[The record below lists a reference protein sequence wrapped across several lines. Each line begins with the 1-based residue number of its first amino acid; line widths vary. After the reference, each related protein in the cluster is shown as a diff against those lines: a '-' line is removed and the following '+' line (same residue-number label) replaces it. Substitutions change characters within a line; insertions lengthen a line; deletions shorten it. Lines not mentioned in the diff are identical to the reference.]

1 MGEVA
6 CHRAPLDGDVLDW
19 FQLRQEATNRRLA
32 GGGVSYTKPDTP
44 GPLVRLHGARSSDAK
59 REMFALGLEDLLNE
73 SAIRLRIRS
82 GCALKRSEDGHE
94 LVLEIDDGRIV
105 RLSDYVSHY
114 DAAIDG
120 IANGKPL
127 AELRD
132 LVVASGGEWNAIAFL
147 DQVRVLCRTGFVEYP
162 LVETGTEYGVIVPQW
177 ASFVPSLAP
186 RTPPTEDRLQRFA
199 CVRRSGNAWLVESP
213 LCGAR
218 LVLADLSALDAPLVR
233 RALAAAGFLQ
243 EARME
248 NDSCQDALKLWEFQD
263 LLFHTHQRRGW
274 HRDMLG
280 AHFPFVGEIDPSPAE
295 RPSWP
300 GKRIGLPRAPVDSG
314 GESFASVLERR
325 RTVRRFDD
333 SRPISMQE
341 LGALL
346 DRSARIRSSR
356 VVPVATPTGQSA
368 LFEITQRPYPSAGA
382 CHELEIYPVVARCA
396 DLACGVYHY
405 DASHHSLV
413 RIPASDADVSRVV
426 ADAKRASGDEA
437 NPQVILAIAARFAR
451 VMWKYRSIGYG
462 NILRNTGALY
472 QTLYLAATELGLSAC
487 AVGTADSAL
496 FARITGLDP
505 LVEGTVGECIIG
517 RTLQPDP
524 RSSERDAP

>member
-1 MGEVA
+1 
-6 CHRAPLDGDVLDW
+6 
-19 FQLRQEATNRRLA
+19 
-32 GGGVSYTKPDTP
+32 
-44 GPLVRLHGARSSDAK
+44 
-59 REMFALGLEDLLNE
+59 MFAVSLEELLNE
-73 SAIRLRIRS
+73 SAIRFRIRA
-82 GCALKRSEDGHE
+82 GCTLGRSADGRSLILQTEDG
-94 LVLEIDDGRIV
+94 RTV
-105 RLSDYVSHY
+105 RLSEYVSHY

-120 IANGKPL
+120 IAVGATL
-127 AELRD
+127 SALRD
-132 LVVASGGEWNAIAFL
+132 SVVTSGGEWNGIAFL
-147 DQVRVLCRTGFVEYP
+147 EQLRVLCRTGFVEYP
-162 LVETGTEYGVIVPQW
+162 LVENGTQYAVIVPQW
-177 ASFVPSLAP
+177 ASFVPSLAA
-186 RTPPTEDRLQRFA
+186 RTPPVEDRLQQFA
-199 CVRRSGNAWLVESP
+199 CVRRAGDAWLVESP

-218 LVLADLSALDAPLVR
+218 FVLADLRALDVPLVR
-233 RALAAAGFLQ
+233 RALASAGFLQ
-243 EARME
+243 EARVE
-248 NDSCQDALKLWEFQD
+248 NDSRPDALKLWEFQD

-274 HRDMLG
+274 HRDKLG
-280 AHFPFVGEIDPSPAE
+280 AHFGFADEMDPPPAE

-300 GKRIGLPRAPVDSG
+300 GERIGLSRAPVDSG

-333 SRPISMQE
+333 SRPISVRE

-346 DRSARIRSSR
+346 DRSARIRSAR
-356 VVPVATPTGQSA
+356 VVPVSSPSGQSA
-368 LFEITQRPYPSAGA
+368 LYEVTQRPYPSAGA

-396 DLACGVYHY
+396 DLARGVYHY

-413 RIPASDADVSRVV
+413 RVRASDADVSRVV
-426 ADAKRASGDEA
+426 ADAKRASCDEA

-487 AVGTADSAL
+487 GVGVGDSAL

-517 RTLQPDP
+517 RPL
-524 RSSERDAP
+524 RADA

>member
-1 MGEVA
+1 MS
-6 CHRAPLDGDVLDW
+6 L
-19 FQLRQEATNRRLA
+19 EA
-32 GGGVSYTKPDTP
+32 
-44 GPLVRLHGARSSDAK
+44 
-59 REMFALGLEDLLNE
+59 LLNE
-73 SAIRLRIRS
+73 SAIRLRIRV
-82 GCALKRSEDGHE
+82 GCALGRSEDGCS
-94 LVLEIDDGRIV
+94 LILETEDGRSV

-114 DAAIDG
+114 DLAIDG
-120 IANGKPL
+120 IAGGAPL

-132 LVVASGGEWNAIAFL
+132 SVVASGGEWNAIAFL

-162 LVETGTEYGVIVPQW
+162 LVENGTEYAVIVPQW
-177 ASFVPSLAP
+177 ASFVPSLAA
-186 RTPPTEDRLQRFA
+186 RTPPIEDRLQRFA
-199 CVRRSGNAWLVESP
+199 FVRRSGNSWLVESP

-218 LVLADLSALDAPLVR
+218 LALADLGALDAPLVR
-233 RALAAAGFLQ
+233 RALASAGFLQ

-248 NDSCQDALKLWEFQD
+248 SDSCQDALKLWEFQD

-280 AHFPFVGEIDPSPAE
+280 AHFPFAGEIDPLPAE

-300 GKRIGLPRAPVDSG
+300 GVRIRLPRAPVDSG

-333 SRPISMQE
+333 SRPISVQE

-346 DRSARIRSSR
+346 DRSARIRSAR
-356 VVPVATPTGQSA
+356 GVQVASPSGQSA
-368 LFEITQRPYPSAGA
+368 LFEITKRPYPSAGA
-382 CHELEIYPVVARCA
+382 CHELEIYPVVARSA
-396 DLACGVYHY
+396 DLARGVYHY

-413 RIPASDADVSRVV
+413 RIPAGDADVSRVV

-462 NILRNTGALY
+462 NILRNTGVLY

-487 AVGTADSAL
+487 GIGTGDSAL

-517 RTLQPDP
+517 RPLQPD
-524 RSSERDAP
+524 A